1 MTSASHHG
9 PGSGETWH
17 ERAPATGTGELPILS
32 PRPDPQTHRGYAHGT
47 DPRRWR
53 ILAVLLVAIFMSLV
67 VYAGSAQLAVL
78 PLMAMGSPMWVVWF
92 TAACV
97 NLRFVILSSMWRSY
111 FAHLPLWH
119 RLCIGYFS
127 GDVIFVA
134 FMRRY
139 TAPVA
144 KPQQVYYFW
153 GASSLNFVTW
163 QGFSIAG
170 ILLANVVPLE
180 WGLGFAG
187 VLALL
192 GVLYSMLIDR
202 ATKVAALVAA
212 TAAIAAYGIPLK
224 LNILV
229 AIACAVTIGLLVE
242 AVDQRGRKPK
252 LVVVAKHTPLPSPG
266 PEQPDDAFVRG
277 VLRAFQ
283 LHFRPADYS
292 GRLDSETAAILY
304 ALVERYPV

>member
-1 MTSASHHG
+1 MTLQQLRRATEHPSFRAGVIDMSGTAVGIAAWALVTGVAMVKAGISA
-9 PGSGETWH
+9 PM
-17 ERAPATGTGELPILS
+17 
-32 PRPDPQTHRGYAHGT
+32 
-47 DPRRWR
+47 
-53 ILAVLLVAIFMSLV
+53 AIFMSLV

-78 PLMAMGSPMWVVWF
+78 PLLAAGAPLWVVWF

-97 NLRFVILSSMWRSY
+97 NLRFVILSSMWRTY

-139 TAPVA
+139 TAPVP

-153 GASSLNFVTW
+153 GASSVNFVAW

-202 ATKVAALVAA
+202 ATKVSAVIAA

-252 LVVVAKHTPLPSPG
+252 IVVVAKSKPLPSPG
-266 PEQPDDAFVRG
+266 PEQPDDGTSAVPVHEEHVR
-277 VLRAFQ
+277 
-283 LHFRPADYS
+283 
-292 GRLDSETAAILY
+292 
-304 ALVERYPV
+304 